1 MSHLDLAGW
10 FPKCFTERREDR
22 TSIHPEAKNVTKNIK
37 GLMNALHQSINE
49 AILES
54 NDVAA
59 ALAALKRTGKCPVFT
74 IDITMQDAPEAAAE
88 PVVSSVT
95 EELVLSD
102 SDVQFLAVIGISD
115 PSWCCSTSQSDTP

>member
-1 MSHLDLAGW
+1 M
-10 FPKCFTERREDR
+10 
-22 TSIHPEAKNVTKNIK
+22 TKNIK

-59 ALAALKRTGKCPVFT
+59 AMAALKRTGKCPVFT
-74 IDITMQDAPEAAAE
+74 IDITMQDAPGPEAE
-88 PVVSSVT
+88 PVEGSTVLEAGSRFVEKLSSVT

-102 SDVQFLAVIGISD
+102 WDVEFLAAAGISD
-115 PSWCCSTSQSDTP
+115 PSWCGGISKSDPE

>member
-1 MSHLDLAGW
+1 
-10 FPKCFTERREDR
+10 
-22 TSIHPEAKNVTKNIK
+22 VTKNIK

-59 ALAALKRTGKCPVFT
+59 AMAALKRTGKRPVFT
-74 IDITMQDAPEAAAE
+74 IDISLQDAPEPVAE
-88 PVVSSVT
+88 PAESNVTEKLSSVT

-102 SDVQFLAVIGISD
+102 SDVEFLGASGISD
-115 PSWCCSTSQSDTP
+115 PSWCGSTLDPILPSSE